1 MFEIFQ
7 QSKKKTLPAY
17 SAPLAIAGQGSSPT
31 LLPESASLAGVWP
44 PALLGWI
51 RSIVG

>member
-7 QSKKKTLPAY
+7 QSKKKPYQPTQPLLP
-17 SAPLAIAGQGSSPT
+17 IAGQGSSPM
-31 LLPESASLAGVWP
+31 LLPESASLAWVWP
-44 PALLGWI
+44 PALFGWI